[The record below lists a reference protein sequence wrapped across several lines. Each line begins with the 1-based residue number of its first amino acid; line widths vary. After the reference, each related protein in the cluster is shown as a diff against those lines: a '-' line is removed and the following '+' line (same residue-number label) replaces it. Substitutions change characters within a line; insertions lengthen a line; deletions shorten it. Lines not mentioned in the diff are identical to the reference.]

1 MAHLFTNHD
10 KYHMH
15 KTLGL
20 LAFCNFILRFYYAIV
35 YGTSFPSFESKVF
48 SCSCV
53 LIHALLPIASL
64 TIPLP
69 EKRNFASPMIWKEF
83 QLHSILFSCRHVLFT
98 IITLLELWPTQSRA
112 FYRDTGDAGGTKGE
126 KGIAIMLESVIKYLM
141 IIGVIKVAA
150 VITEKY
156 GDKELRTTN
165 AMPYPVYLT
174 EYEKTRIKCEYAK
187 KQFGATIFA
196 VFSGE
201 LASSLNFAPLY
212 AIQSAP
218 FMMTL
223 IRKGKCETVHYH
235 RVYSATLLYPK
246 YLYHIILR
254 GFYSQF
260 ADFVICYL
268 YIFSYTTRIKYN
280 WNNMKMWAIAVP
292 AVVLTLNVI
301 PDIEKRI
308 IIDNTI
314 TSFLRYFCSIYSVY
328 TEIMR
333 DYYVYKPLTR

>member
-1 MAHLFTNHD
+1 MAYLFTNHD
-10 KYHMH
+10 KYHIH

-20 LAFCNFILRFYYAIV
+20 LAFCNFILRFYYAV
-35 YGTSFPSFESKVF
+35 AYGTSFPSFESKVF

-53 LIHALLPIASL
+53 LVHALLPIASL
-64 TIPLP
+64 AIPLP
-69 EKRNFASPMIWKEF
+69 EKRNFSGPMIWKEF

-98 IITLLELWPTQSRA
+98 LITLLELWPTQSQV
-112 FYRDTGDAGGTKGE
+112 FSGDVGE
-126 KGIAIMLESVIKYLM
+126 KSIAIILECVIKYLM

-165 AMPYPVYLT
+165 AMPYPIYLT
-174 EYEKTRIKCEYAK
+174 EYEKTIIKCEYAK

-223 IRKGKCETVHYH
+223 VRKGKCETVHYH
-235 RVYSATLLYPK
+235 RVYSATLVYPK

-260 ADFVICYL
+260 ADFIICNL

-280 WNNMKMWAIAVP
+280 WNNMKMWAITVP
-292 AVVLTLNVI
+292 AVVIALIVI
-301 PDIEKRI
+301 QDIEKRI
-308 IIDNTI
+308 IVDNII
-314 TSFLRYFCSIYSVY
+314 TSFIRYYCSMYLVY
-328 TEIMR
+328 KEIVR
-333 DYYVYKPLTR
+333 DYYTYKPLTR

>member
-1 MAHLFTNHD
+1 MANLFTNHD
-10 KYHMH
+10 KYHIH

-20 LAFCNFILRFYYAIV
+20 LAFCNFILRFYYAIA
-35 YGTSFPSFESKVF
+35 YRTSFPSFESKVF

-69 EKRNFASPMIWKEF
+69 DKRNFSGPMIWKEF
-83 QLHSILFSCRHVLFT
+83 QLHSILFSCRHVLLT
-98 IITLLELWPTQSRA
+98 VITLLELWPTQSRA
-112 FYRDTGDAGGTKGE
+112 FSGISGWTKGG
-126 KGIAIMLESVIKYLM
+126 KGIAIMSECFMKYLI

-156 GDKELRTTN
+156 GDKETRTTN
-165 AMPYPVYLT
+165 AMPYPGYLT
-174 EYEKTRIKCEYAK
+174 EYERTRIKCEYAK

-223 IRKGKCETVHYH
+223 VRKGKCETVHYH
-235 RVYSATLLYPK
+235 RVYSATLLYPL

-254 GFYSQF
+254 GLSSQF
-260 ADFVICYL
+260 ADFVICYI
-268 YIFSYTTRIKYN
+268 YIFSYTMRIKYN

-292 AVVLTLNVI
+292 VVVLALNVI

-308 IIDNTI
+308 IVDNII
-314 TSFLRYFCSIYSVY
+314 TSFLRYFCSIYLIY
-328 TEIMR
+328 NEIIN
-333 DYYVYKPLTR
+333 DYYIYKPLTR

>member
-10 KYHMH
+10 KYHIH

-20 LAFCNFILRFYYAIV
+20 LAFCNFLLRFYYAIA
-35 YGTSFPSFESKVF
+35 YGTSFPSFESKAF

-69 EKRNFASPMIWKEF
+69 EKRNFTGPMIWKEF
-83 QLHSILFSCRHVLFT
+83 QLHSILFSCRHVLLT
-98 IITLLELWPTQSRA
+98 VITLLELWPTQSRA
-112 FYRDTGDAGGTKGE
+112 FAIILHETKGG
-126 KGIAIMLESVIKYLM
+126 KGIAIILECFMKYLI

-150 VITEKY
+150 VITEKC

-165 AMPYPVYLT
+165 AMPYPGYLT

-223 IRKGKCETVHYH
+223 VRKGKCETVHYH

-268 YIFSYTTRIKYN
+268 YIFSYTMRIKYN
-280 WNNMKMWAIAVP
+280 WNNMKMWAIVVP
-292 AVVLTLNVI
+292 VVVLTLNVI

-308 IIDNTI
+308 LVDNT
-314 TSFLRYFCSIYSVY
+314 TMTYLRYYCCIYLVY
-328 TEIMR
+328 KEAMR

>member
-10 KYHMH
+10 KYHIH

-20 LAFCNFILRFYYAIV
+20 LAFCNFILRFYYAIA

-48 SCSCV
+48 SGSCV

-69 EKRNFASPMIWKEF
+69 EKRNFSGPMIWKEF
-83 QLHSILFSCRHVLFT
+83 QLHSILFSCRHVLLT
-98 IITLLELWPTQSRA
+98 LITLLELWPTQSRA
-112 FYRDTGDAGGTKGE
+112 FS

-141 IIGVIKVAA
+141 IIGFIKVAA

-156 GDKELRTTN
+156 GDKEVRTTN
-165 AMPYPVYLT
+165 AMPYPGYLT

-235 RVYSATLLYPK
+235 RVYSAMLLYPK

-260 ADFVICYL
+260 ADFIICYL

-280 WNNMKMWAIAVP
+280 WNNMKMWAITVP
-292 AVVLTLNVI
+292 VVILALNVI

-308 IIDNTI
+308 IVDNTI
-314 TSFLRYFCSIYSVY
+314 TSFLRYYCSIYSVY
-328 TEIMR
+328 KEATR
-333 DYYVYKPLTR
+333 DYYAYKPLTR

>member
-10 KYHMH
+10 KYHIH

-20 LAFCNFILRFYYAIV
+20 LAFCNFILRFYYAIA

-48 SCSCV
+48 SGSCV

-69 EKRNFASPMIWKEF
+69 EKRNFSGPMIWKEF
-83 QLHSILFSCRHVLFT
+83 QLHSILFSCRHVLLT
-98 IITLLELWPTQSRA
+98 LITLLELWPTQSRA
-112 FYRDTGDAGGTKGE
+112 FS

-141 IIGVIKVAA
+141 IIGFIKVAA

-156 GDKELRTTN
+156 GDKEVRTTN
-165 AMPYPVYLT
+165 AMPYPGYLT

-235 RVYSATLLYPK
+235 RVYSAMLLYPK

-260 ADFVICYL
+260 ADFIICYL

-280 WNNMKMWAIAVP
+280 WNNMKMWAITVP
-292 AVVLTLNVI
+292 VVILALNVI

-308 IIDNTI
+308 IVDNTI
-314 TSFLRYFCSIYSVY
+314 TSFLRYYCSIYSVY
-328 TEIMR
+328 KEATR
-333 DYYVYKPLTR
+333 DYYVYKPLSR

>member
-10 KYHMH
+10 KYHIH

-20 LAFCNFILRFYYAIV
+20 LAFCNFILRFYYAIA

-48 SCSCV
+48 SGSCV

-69 EKRNFASPMIWKEF
+69 EKRNFSGPMIWKEF
-83 QLHSILFSCRHVLFT
+83 QLHSILFSCRHVLLT
-98 IITLLELWPTQSRA
+98 LITLLELWPTQSRA
-112 FYRDTGDAGGTKGE
+112 FS
-126 KGIAIMLESVIKYLM
+126 KGIAIILESVIKYLM
-141 IIGVIKVAA
+141 IIGFIKVAA

-156 GDKELRTTN
+156 GDKEVRTTN
-165 AMPYPVYLT
+165 AMPYPGYLT

-235 RVYSATLLYPK
+235 RVYSAMLLYPK

-260 ADFVICYL
+260 ADFIICYL

-280 WNNMKMWAIAVP
+280 WNNMKMWAITVP
-292 AVVLTLNVI
+292 VVILALNVI

-308 IIDNTI
+308 IVDNTI
-314 TSFLRYFCSIYSVY
+314 TSFLRYYCSIYSVY
-328 TEIMR
+328 KEAMR

>member
-10 KYHMH
+10 KYHIH

-20 LAFCNFILRFYYAIV
+20 LAFCNFILRFYYAIA

-53 LIHALLPIASL
+53 IIHALLPIASL

-141 IIGVIKVAA
+141 IIGFIKVAA

-156 GDKELRTTN
+156 GDKEVRTTN
-165 AMPYPVYLT
+165 AMPYPGYLT

-235 RVYSATLLYPK
+235 RVYSATLLYPL

-254 GFYSQF
+254 GLCAQF
-260 ADFVICYL
+260 ADFVICYI
-268 YIFSYTTRIKYN
+268 YIFSYTMRIKYN
-280 WNNMKMWAIAVP
+280 WNNMKMWAIAIP
-292 AVVLTLNVI
+292 AVVLALNVI

-308 IIDNTI
+308 IVDNHI
-314 TSFLRYFCSIYSVY
+314 TSFLRYYCSIYSVY
-328 TEIMR
+328 KEVMR
-333 DYYVYKPLTR
+333 DYYVYKPLSR

>member
-10 KYHMH
+10 KYHIH

-20 LAFCNFILRFYYAIV
+20 LAFCNFILRFYYAIA

-48 SCSCV
+48 SGSCV

-69 EKRNFASPMIWKEF
+69 EKRNFSGPMIWKEF
-83 QLHSILFSCRHVLFT
+83 QLHSILFSCRHVLLT
-98 IITLLELWPTQSRA
+98 LITLLELWPTQSRA
-112 FYRDTGDAGGTKGE
+112 FS

-141 IIGVIKVAA
+141 IIGFIKVAA

-156 GDKELRTTN
+156 GDKEVRTTN
-165 AMPYPVYLT
+165 AMPYPGYLT

-235 RVYSATLLYPK
+235 RVYSAMLLYPK

-260 ADFVICYL
+260 ADFIICYL

-280 WNNMKMWAIAVP
+280 WNNMKMWAITVP
-292 AVVLTLNVI
+292 VVILALNVI

-308 IIDNTI
+308 IVDNTI
-314 TSFLRYFCSIYSVY
+314 TSFLRYYCSIYSVY
-328 TEIMR
+328 KEAMR
-333 DYYVYKPLTR
+333 DYYVYKPLSR

>member
-10 KYHMH
+10 KYHIH

-20 LAFCNFILRFYYAIV
+20 LAFCNFILRFYYAIA

-48 SCSCV
+48 SGSCV

-69 EKRNFASPMIWKEF
+69 EKRNFSGPMIWKEF
-83 QLHSILFSCRHVLFT
+83 QLHSILFSCRHVLLT
-98 IITLLELWPTQSRA
+98 LITLLELWPTQSRA
-112 FYRDTGDAGGTKGE
+112 FS
-126 KGIAIMLESVIKYLM
+126 KGIAIILESVIKYLM
-141 IIGVIKVAA
+141 IIGFIKVAA

-156 GDKELRTTN
+156 GDKEVRTTN
-165 AMPYPVYLT
+165 AMPYPGYLT

-235 RVYSATLLYPK
+235 RVYSAMLLYPK

-260 ADFVICYL
+260 ADFVICYI
-268 YIFSYTTRIKYN
+268 YIFSYTMRIKYN
-280 WNNMKMWAIAVP
+280 WNNMKMWAITVP
-292 AVVLTLNVI
+292 VVILALNVI

-308 IIDNTI
+308 IVDNTI
-314 TSFLRYFCSIYSVY
+314 TSFLRYCCCIYLVY
-328 TEIMR
+328 KEAMR
-333 DYYVYKPLTR
+333 DYYVYKPLSR

>member
-10 KYHMH
+10 KYHIH

-20 LAFCNFILRFYYAIV
+20 LAFCNFILRFYYAIA
-35 YGTSFPSFESKVF
+35 YGTSFPFFESKVF

-69 EKRNFASPMIWKEF
+69 EKRNFAGPMIWKEF

-98 IITLLELWPTQSRA
+98 LITLLELWPTQYQTFS
-112 FYRDTGDAGGTKGE
+112 GE
-126 KGIAIMLESVIKYLM
+126 AERSNKGIAIILECVIKYLI

-156 GDKELRTTN
+156 GDKEERTTN
-165 AMPYPVYLT
+165 AMPYPGYLT

-235 RVYSATLLYPK
+235 RVYSATLLYPL
-246 YLYHIILR
+246 YLYHVILR

-260 ADFVICYL
+260 ADFVICYI
-268 YIFSYTTRIKYN
+268 YIFSYTMRIKYN
-280 WNNMKMWAIAVP
+280 WNNMKMWAITVP
-292 AVVLTLNVI
+292 VVVLALNII

-308 IIDNTI
+308 IVDNII
-314 TSFLRYFCSIYSVY
+314 TSFLRYFCCIYLIY
-328 TEIMR
+328 NEIIN
-333 DYYVYKPLTR
+333 DYYTYKPLTR

>member
-20 LAFCNFILRFYYAIV
+20 LAFCNFILRFYYAIA

-53 LIHALLPIASL
+53 IIHALLPIASL

-69 EKRNFASPMIWKEF
+69 EKRNFSSPMIWKEF

-126 KGIAIMLESVIKYLM
+126 KSIAIMLESVIKYLM
-141 IIGVIKVAA
+141 IIGFIKVAA

-156 GDKELRTTN
+156 GDKEVRTTN
-165 AMPYPVYLT
+165 AMPYPGYLT

-223 IRKGKCETVHYH
+223 IRKGKCETIHYH

-254 GFYSQF
+254 CFYSQF
-260 ADFVICYL
+260 ADFVICYI
-268 YIFSYTTRIKYN
+268 YIFSYTMRVKYN

-292 AVVLTLNVI
+292 VVVLALNVI
-301 PDIEKRI
+301 PDIEKRMIVDNI
-308 IIDNTI
+308 ITC
-314 TSFLRYFCSIYSVY
+314 FLRYFCSIYLIY
-328 TEIMR
+328 NEIMS
-333 DYYVYKPLTR
+333 DYYTYKPLTR

>member
-10 KYHMH
+10 KYHIH

-20 LAFCNFILRFYYAIV
+20 LAFCNFLLRFYYAIA
-35 YGTSFPSFESKVF
+35 YGTSFPSFESKAF

-69 EKRNFASPMIWKEF
+69 DKRNFAGPMIWKEF
-83 QLHSILFSCRHVLFT
+83 QLHSILFSCRHVLLT
-98 IITLLELWPTQSRA
+98 LITLLELWPTQSRA
-112 FYRDTGDAGGTKGE
+112 FSGISGGTKCRKE
-126 KGIAIMLESVIKYLM
+126 IAIMSECVMKYLI
-141 IIGVIKVAA
+141 IIGVIKVASI
-150 VITEKY
+150 ITEKY
-156 GDKELRTTN
+156 GDKEVRTTN
-165 AMPYPVYLT
+165 AMPYPGYLT

-223 IRKGKCETVHYH
+223 VRKGKCETVHYH
-235 RVYSATLLYPK
+235 RVYSATLLYPL

-254 GFYSQF
+254 GLYVQF
-260 ADFVICYL
+260 ADFVICYI

-292 AVVLTLNVI
+292 VVVLALNVI
-301 PDIEKRI
+301 PDIEKRVI
-308 IIDNTI
+308 VDNII
-314 TSFLRYFCSIYSVY
+314 TSFLRYFCSIYLIY
-328 TEIMR
+328 NEIIS
-333 DYYVYKPLTR
+333 DYYTYKPLTR

>member
-10 KYHMH
+10 KYHIH

-20 LAFCNFILRFYYAIV
+20 LAFCNFILRIYYAIV

-48 SCSCV
+48 SGSCV

-69 EKRNFASPMIWKEF
+69 EKRNFSGPMIWKEF
-83 QLHSILFSCRHVLFT
+83 QLHSILFSCRHVLLT
-98 IITLLELWPTQSRA
+98 LITLLELWPTQSRA
-112 FYRDTGDAGGTKGE
+112 FS

-141 IIGVIKVAA
+141 IIGFIKVAA

-156 GDKELRTTN
+156 GDKEVRTTN
-165 AMPYPVYLT
+165 AMPYPGYLT

-235 RVYSATLLYPK
+235 RVYSAMLLYPK

-260 ADFVICYL
+260 ADFIICYL

-280 WNNMKMWAIAVP
+280 WNNMKMWAITVP
-292 AVVLTLNVI
+292 VVILALNVI

-308 IIDNTI
+308 IVDNTI
-314 TSFLRYFCSIYSVY
+314 TSFLRYYCSIYSVY
-328 TEIMR
+328 KEAMR
-333 DYYVYKPLTR
+333 DYYVYKPLSR

>member
-1 MAHLFTNHD
+1 
-10 KYHMH
+10 
-15 KTLGL
+15 
-20 LAFCNFILRFYYAIV
+20 
-35 YGTSFPSFESKVF
+35 
-48 SCSCV
+48 
-53 LIHALLPIASL
+53 
-64 TIPLP
+64 
-69 EKRNFASPMIWKEF
+69 
-83 QLHSILFSCRHVLFT
+83 
-98 IITLLELWPTQSRA
+98 LLELWPTQSPE
-112 FYRDTGDAGGTKGE
+112 FSGISGGTKCRKE
-126 KGIAIMLESVIKYLM
+126 IAIMSECVIKYLI

-156 GDKELRTTN
+156 GDKEVRTTN
-165 AMPYPVYLT
+165 AMPYPGYLT

-223 IRKGKCETVHYH
+223 VRKGKCETVHYH
-235 RVYSATLLYPK
+235 RVYSATLLYPL
-246 YLYHIILR
+246 YLYHVILR

-260 ADFVICYL
+260 ADFVICYI
-268 YIFSYTTRIKYN
+268 YIFSYTMRIKYS

-292 AVVLTLNVI
+292 VIVLTLNVI

-308 IIDNTI
+308 IADNII
-314 TSFLRYFCSIYSVY
+314 TSFLRYFCSIYLIY
-328 TEIMR
+328 NEIIS
-333 DYYVYKPLTR
+333 DYCTYKPLTR

>member
-1 MAHLFTNHD
+1 
-10 KYHMH
+10 
-15 KTLGL
+15 
-20 LAFCNFILRFYYAIV
+20 
-35 YGTSFPSFESKVF
+35 
-48 SCSCV
+48 
-53 LIHALLPIASL
+53 
-64 TIPLP
+64 
-69 EKRNFASPMIWKEF
+69 
-83 QLHSILFSCRHVLFT
+83 
-98 IITLLELWPTQSRA
+98 
-112 FYRDTGDAGGTKGE
+112 
-126 KGIAIMLESVIKYLM
+126 MLESVIKYLM
-141 IIGVIKVAA
+141 IIGFIKVAA

-156 GDKELRTTN
+156 GDKEVRTTN
-165 AMPYPVYLT
+165 AMPYPGYLT

-235 RVYSATLLYPK
+235 RVYSAMLLYPK

-260 ADFVICYL
+260 ADFIICYL
-268 YIFSYTTRIKYN
+268 YIFSYTMRIKYN
-280 WNNMKMWAIAVP
+280 WNNMKIWAITVP
-292 AVVLTLNVI
+292 VVILALNVI

-308 IIDNTI
+308 IVDNTI
-314 TSFLRYFCSIYSVY
+314 TSFLRYCCCIYLVY
-328 TEIMR
+328 KEATR
-333 DYYVYKPLTR
+333 DYYVYKPLSR

>member
-10 KYHMH
+10 KYHIH

-20 LAFCNFILRFYYAIV
+20 LAFCNFILRFYYAIA

-48 SCSCV
+48 SGSCV

-69 EKRNFASPMIWKEF
+69 EKRNFSGPMIWKEF
-83 QLHSILFSCRHVLFT
+83 QLHSILFSCRHVLLT
-98 IITLLELWPTQSRA
+98 LITLLELWPTQSRA
-112 FYRDTGDAGGTKGE
+112 FS

-141 IIGVIKVAA
+141 IIGFIKVAA

-156 GDKELRTTN
+156 GDKEVRTTN
-165 AMPYPVYLT
+165 AMPYPGYLT

-235 RVYSATLLYPK
+235 RVYSAMLLYPK

-260 ADFVICYL
+260 ADFIICYL
-268 YIFSYTTRIKYN
+268 YIFSYTMRIKYN

-292 AVVLTLNVI
+292 AVVLALNVI

-308 IIDNTI
+308 IVDNTI
-314 TSFLRYFCSIYSVY
+314 TSFLRYYCSIYSVY
-328 TEIMR
+328 KEAMR
-333 DYYVYKPLTR
+333 DYYVYKPLSR

>member
-1 MAHLFTNHD
+1 
-10 KYHMH
+10 
-15 KTLGL
+15 
-20 LAFCNFILRFYYAIV
+20 
-35 YGTSFPSFESKVF
+35 
-48 SCSCV
+48 
-53 LIHALLPIASL
+53 
-64 TIPLP
+64 
-69 EKRNFASPMIWKEF
+69 
-83 QLHSILFSCRHVLFT
+83 
-98 IITLLELWPTQSRA
+98 
-112 FYRDTGDAGGTKGE
+112 
-126 KGIAIMLESVIKYLM
+126 MLESVIKYLM
-141 IIGVIKVAA
+141 IIGFIKVAA

-156 GDKELRTTN
+156 GDKEVRTTN
-165 AMPYPVYLT
+165 AMPYPGYLT

-235 RVYSATLLYPK
+235 RVYSAMLLYPK

-260 ADFVICYL
+260 ADFIICYL

-280 WNNMKMWAIAVP
+280 WNNMKMWAITVP
-292 AVVLTLNVI
+292 VVILALNVI

-308 IIDNTI
+308 IVDNTI
-314 TSFLRYFCSIYSVY
+314 TSFLRYYCSIYSVY
-328 TEIMR
+328 KEAMR
-333 DYYVYKPLTR
+333 DYYAYKPLTR

>member
-1 MAHLFTNHD
+1 MAYLFTNHD
-10 KYHMH
+10 KYHIH

-20 LAFCNFILRFYYAIV
+20 LAFCNFILRFYYAII
-35 YGTSFPSFESKVF
+35 YGTSFPSFESKAF

-69 EKRNFASPMIWKEF
+69 EKRNFAGPMIWKEF
-83 QLHSILFSCRHVLFT
+83 QLHSILFSCRHVLLT
-98 IITLLELWPTQSRA
+98 LITLLELWPTQIPAYMS
-112 FYRDTGDAGGTKGE
+112 GTKYRAHALLCE
-126 KGIAIMLESVIKYLM
+126 CFIKYLM

-156 GDKELRTTN
+156 GDKETRTTN
-165 AMPYPVYLT
+165 AMPYPGYLT

-223 IRKGKCETVHYH
+223 VRKGKCETVHYH
-235 RVYSATLLYPK
+235 RVYSAMLVYPL
-246 YLYHIILR
+246 YLYHVILR

-260 ADFVICYL
+260 ADFVICYI
-268 YIFSYTTRIKYN
+268 YIFSYTMRIKYS

-292 AVVLTLNVI
+292 IVVLALNVI

-308 IIDNTI
+308 IAENNFTN
-314 TSFLRYFCSIYSVY
+314 FLRYFCSIYLIY
-328 TEIMR
+328 KEIIN
-333 DYYVYKPLTR
+333 DYCTYKPLTR

>member
-10 KYHMH
+10 KYHIH

-20 LAFCNFILRFYYAIV
+20 LAFCNFILRIYYAIV

-48 SCSCV
+48 SGSCV

-69 EKRNFASPMIWKEF
+69 EKRNFSGPMIWKEF
-83 QLHSILFSCRHVLFT
+83 QLHSILFSCRHVLLT
-98 IITLLELWPTQSRA
+98 LITLLELWPTQSRA
-112 FYRDTGDAGGTKGE
+112 FS

-141 IIGVIKVAA
+141 IIGFIKVAA

-156 GDKELRTTN
+156 GDKEVRTTN
-165 AMPYPVYLT
+165 AMPYPGYLT

-235 RVYSATLLYPK
+235 RVYSAMLLYPK

-260 ADFVICYL
+260 ADFIICYL

-280 WNNMKMWAIAVP
+280 WNNMKMWAITVP
-292 AVVLTLNVI
+292 VVILALNVI

-308 IIDNTI
+308 IVDNTI
-314 TSFLRYFCSIYSVY
+314 TSFLRYYCSIYSVY
-328 TEIMR
+328 KEATR
-333 DYYVYKPLTR
+333 DYYAYKPLTR

>member
-10 KYHMH
+10 KYHIH

-20 LAFCNFILRFYYAIV
+20 LAFCNFILRFYYAIA

-48 SCSCV
+48 SGSCV

-69 EKRNFASPMIWKEF
+69 EKRNFSGPMIWKEF
-83 QLHSILFSCRHVLFT
+83 QLHSILFSCRHVLLT
-98 IITLLELWPTQSRA
+98 LITLLELWPTQSRA
-112 FYRDTGDAGGTKGE
+112 FS

-141 IIGVIKVAA
+141 IIGFIKVAA

-156 GDKELRTTN
+156 GDKEVRTTN
-165 AMPYPVYLT
+165 AMPYPGYLT

-235 RVYSATLLYPK
+235 RVYSATLLYPL

-260 ADFVICYL
+260 ADFIICYL

-280 WNNMKMWAIAVP
+280 WNNMKMWAITVP
-292 AVVLTLNVI
+292 VVILALNVI

-308 IIDNTI
+308 IVDNTI
-314 TSFLRYFCSIYSVY
+314 TSFLRYYCSIYSVY
-328 TEIMR
+328 KEAMR
-333 DYYVYKPLTR
+333 DYYVYKPLSR

>member
-1 MAHLFTNHD
+1 
-10 KYHMH
+10 
-15 KTLGL
+15 
-20 LAFCNFILRFYYAIV
+20 
-35 YGTSFPSFESKVF
+35 
-48 SCSCV
+48 
-53 LIHALLPIASL
+53 
-64 TIPLP
+64 LP
-69 EKRNFASPMIWKEF
+69 EKRNFSGPMIWKEF

-98 IITLLELWPTQSRA
+98 LITLLELWPTQSQA
-112 FYRDTGDAGGTKGE
+112 FYGISGWTKGE

-223 IRKGKCETVHYH
+223 IRKGKCETIHYH

-328 TEIMR
+328 AEIMR

>member
-10 KYHMH
+10 KYHIH

-48 SCSCV
+48 SGSCV

-69 EKRNFASPMIWKEF
+69 EKRNFSGPMIWKEF
-83 QLHSILFSCRHVLFT
+83 QLHSILFSCRHVLLT
-98 IITLLELWPTQSRA
+98 LITLLELWPTQSRA
-112 FYRDTGDAGGTKGE
+112 FS

-141 IIGVIKVAA
+141 IIGFIKVAA

-156 GDKELRTTN
+156 GDKEVRTTN
-165 AMPYPVYLT
+165 AMPYPGYLT

-235 RVYSATLLYPK
+235 RVYSAMLLYPK

-260 ADFVICYL
+260 ADFIICYL

-280 WNNMKMWAIAVP
+280 WNNMKMWAITVP
-292 AVVLTLNVI
+292 VVILALNVI

-308 IIDNTI
+308 IVDNTI
-314 TSFLRYFCSIYSVY
+314 TSFLRYYCSIYSVY
-328 TEIMR
+328 KEAMR
-333 DYYVYKPLTR
+333 DYYVYKPLSR

>member
-10 KYHMH
+10 KYHIH

-20 LAFCNFILRFYYAIV
+20 LAFCNFILRFYYAIA

-48 SCSCV
+48 SGSCV

-69 EKRNFASPMIWKEF
+69 EKRNFSGPMIWKEF
-83 QLHSILFSCRHVLFT
+83 QLHSILFSCRHVLLT
-98 IITLLELWPTQSRA
+98 LITLLELWPTQSRA
-112 FYRDTGDAGGTKGE
+112 FS

-141 IIGVIKVAA
+141 IIGFIKVAA

-156 GDKELRTTN
+156 GDKEVRTTN
-165 AMPYPVYLT
+165 AMPYPGYLT

-196 VFSGE
+196 VFSGD

-235 RVYSATLLYPK
+235 RVYSAMLLYPK

-260 ADFVICYL
+260 ADFIICYL

-280 WNNMKMWAIAVP
+280 WNNMKMWAITVP
-292 AVVLTLNVI
+292 VVILALNVI

-308 IIDNTI
+308 IVDNTI
-314 TSFLRYFCSIYSVY
+314 TSFLRYYCSIYSVY
-328 TEIMR
+328 KEAMR
-333 DYYVYKPLTR
+333 DYYAYKPLTR

>member
-10 KYHMH
+10 KYHIH

-20 LAFCNFILRFYYAIV
+20 LAFCNFILRFYYAIA
-35 YGTSFPSFESKVF
+35 YGTSFPPFESKAF

-64 TIPLP
+64 SIPLP
-69 EKRNFASPMIWKEF
+69 DKRNFAGPMIWKEF
-83 QLHSILFSCRHVLFT
+83 QLHSILFSCRHVLLT
-98 IITLLELWPTQSRA
+98 VITLLELWPTQSLE
-112 FYRDTGDAGGTKGE
+112 FSGISGGTKCRKE
-126 KGIAIMLESVIKYLM
+126 IAIMSECVIKYLI

-156 GDKELRTTN
+156 GDKEVRTTN
-165 AMPYPVYLT
+165 AMPYPGYLT

-223 IRKGKCETVHYH
+223 VRKGKCETVHYH
-235 RVYSATLLYPK
+235 RVYSATLLYPL
-246 YLYHIILR
+246 YLYHVILR

-260 ADFVICYL
+260 ADFVICYI
-268 YIFSYTTRIKYN
+268 YIFSYTMRIKYS

-292 AVVLTLNVI
+292 VIVMALNII
-301 PDIEKRI
+301 PDIEKKI
-308 IIDNTI
+308 IVDNII
-314 TSFLRYFCSIYSVY
+314 TSFLRYFCSIYLIY
-328 TEIMR
+328 NEIIS
-333 DYYVYKPLTR
+333 DYCTYKPLTR

>member
-10 KYHMH
+10 KYHIH

-20 LAFCNFILRFYYAIV
+20 LAFCNFILRFYYAIA

-48 SCSCV
+48 SGSCV

-69 EKRNFASPMIWKEF
+69 EKRNFAGPMIWKEF
-83 QLHSILFSCRHVLFT
+83 QLHSILFSCRHVLLT
-98 IITLLELWPTQSRA
+98 LITLLELWPTQSRA
-112 FYRDTGDAGGTKGE
+112 FS

-141 IIGVIKVAA
+141 IIGFIKVAA

-156 GDKELRTTN
+156 GDKEVRTTN
-165 AMPYPVYLT
+165 AMPYPGYLT

-235 RVYSATLLYPK
+235 RVYSAMLLYPK

-260 ADFVICYL
+260 ADFIICYL

-280 WNNMKMWAIAVP
+280 WNNMKMWAITVP
-292 AVVLTLNVI
+292 VVILALNVI

-308 IIDNTI
+308 IVDNTI
-314 TSFLRYFCSIYSVY
+314 TSFLRYYCSIYSVY
-328 TEIMR
+328 KEAMR
-333 DYYVYKPLTR
+333 DYYVYKPLSR